1 MLINFPAAPLY
12 RQPYDTELDDEAWYG
27 QRAEIIDDMGE
38 FCRVQM
44 QYGYQSCIRRR
55 YLADRQYQN
64 QPAMVIFLFCD
75 VKAEPDIK
83 AAHLLTLPR
92 GAQVE
97 PIREKD
103 GWTNIRLID
112 GREGYICSGAIAM
125 EKTMPLSEDELR
137 TNIVNAAMDYLGV
150 PYRWGGRTPVGVDC
164 SGLCH
169 SAYLLNGIAIY
180 RNASIQPGYPVH
192 SIPINCAKAGDL
204 LYFPGHMAMYLGDGR
219 YIHASASEGR
229 VCINSLDENSSVFR
243 RDLAESLICAGSV
256 F

>member
-1 MLINFPAAPLY
+1 MLINFPAVPLY

-83 AAHLLTLPR
+83 AARLLTLPR

-97 PIREKD
+97 PIGEND
-103 GWTNIRLID
+103 GWINIRLID
-112 GREGYICSGAIAM
+112 GREGYICSRAIAK
-125 EKTMPLSEDELR
+125 ERTMPLSEDELR
-137 TNIVNAAMDYLGV
+137 TNIVNSAMDYLGV
-150 PYRWGGRTPVGVDC
+150 PYRWGGRTPLGVDC

-180 RNASIQPGYPVH
+180 RNATIQPGYPVH
-192 SIPINCAKAGDL
+192 SIPMDNIKTGDL
-204 LYFPGHMAMYLGDGR
+204 LYFPGHMAMYLADGR
-219 YIHASASEGR
+219 FIHASASEGR
-229 VCINSLDENSSVFR
+229 VCISSLDKNTAMYR
-243 RDLAESLICAGSV
+243 RDLGESLICAGSV